1 MGALVLYAEGGKCAA
16 TQRAACDCLSGLESV
31 SKADY
36 AAMKVLEVLKVFSS
50 LARLARHT
58 GTDSWCRSCAHHTS
72 PLF

>member
-1 MGALVLYAEGGKCAA
+1 MKALVSYTEGGICAA
-16 TQRAACDCLSGLESV
+16 TQRAAYDCLSGLESV

-58 GTDSWCRSCAHHTS
+58 GTDS
-72 PLF
+72 